1 MTTMPFGKYKGRL
14 LRDLPPDYIDWL
26 WNLGDLREPLR
37 SRIWAELGRRRH
49 FDQGQRRGYREP
61 EPERPITGP
70 VDGDLAS
77 AIIEA
82 GRRALAQK
90 FHPDKGGDLKIMQ
103 SVNATADKLL
113 GQFPRRRRAA

>member
-1 MTTMPFGKYKGRL
+1 MPFGKHRGQSFSALDDSYL
-14 LRDLPPDYIDWL
+14 DWL
-26 WNLGDLREPLR
+26 RSLDDLREPLK
-37 SRIWAELGRRRH
+37 SRVEDEAHRRRS
-49 FDQGQRRGYREP
+49 YREP

-82 GRRALAQK
+82 GRRAMASK
-90 FHPDKGGDLKIMQ
+90 HHPDRGGDTRTMQ
-103 SVNATADKLL
+103 AINGTADKLL